1 VKIEKSKPFSSGT
14 EYECFRYKWCERCTH
29 YKVREDD
36 GFPEFPER
44 GGCRIL
50 DLMERAR
57 FDEKWWPCKKIVT
70 EKCENGDVKY
80 WHKCTEF
87 MRNKEAPRWEGGKA

>member
-1 VKIEKSKPFSSGT
+1 MKIEKSKPFFSGT
-14 EYECFRYKWCERCTH
+14 EYECFRYRWCERCAR

-87 MRNKEAPRWEGGKA
+87 MRNKKSAEAGRR

>member
-1 VKIEKSKPFSSGT
+1 MKIEKSKPFSNGT
-14 EYECFRYKWCERCTH
+14 EYECFRYRWCERCTH
-29 YKVREDD
+29 Y
-36 GFPEFPER
+36 R
-44 GGCRIL
+44 GGCRIF

-80 WHKCTEF
+80 LHKCTEF